1 MSKKLYV
8 GNLPYHTSEEE
19 IRNLFSQYGDVK
31 SVTIIVDRA
40 TNRSRGFGFVEI
52 ELTNPDTPLSSL
64 EGLALQ
70 DRTLKVSEAR
80 ERQSRG

>member
-40 TNRSRGFGFVEI
+40 TNRSKGFGFVEI
-52 ELTNPDTPLSSL
+52 ELTKPDTPLSSL
-64 EGLALQ
+64 EGIALQ
-70 DRTLKVSEAR
+70 GRTLKVSEAR